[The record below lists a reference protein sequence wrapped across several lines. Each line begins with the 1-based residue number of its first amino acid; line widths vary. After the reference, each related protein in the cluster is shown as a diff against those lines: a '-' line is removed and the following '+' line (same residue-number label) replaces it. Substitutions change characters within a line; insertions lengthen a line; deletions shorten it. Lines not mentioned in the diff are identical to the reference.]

1 MIINTNLNALI
12 AGNAYANATADYTQ
26 ASTRIST
33 QQRINSA
40 KDDPVGLGV
49 ANAFKAKIA
58 SYAKAIDNINSGISA
73 LNNADTGLSSI
84 QTILSEMQSLAIS
97 SASSTTD
104 TSTRA
109 DNQILFA
116 NYTSQLNLI
125 AKTTSFNGKSLL
137 NGDTPTLKVQTGI
150 NAGDTTTLNF
160 GSVIASALGSGNP
173 LALTSLGSSTSALV
187 QGDLIINGITIR
199 STLATDDNKSTA
211 SNIGSA
217 IAKAAVINE
226 STSSTN
232 VVAFAGATDVAGTS
246 MSSGASGTSG
256 TIVIN
261 GTSIAVSLTS
271 SDYAIN
277 RAAVAL
283 AINSSNEAT
292 KVIAINNNSDKRG
305 ISLTASDGRNI
316 TISYGSALNET
327 NTGLAT
333 ADTYAGTYT
342 LRSLDQT
349 PITISTTTG
358 TLANADIAS
367 GTYSSNIAQVS
378 TKNRGAITTIPTA
391 IAAGDLVING
401 YNIGATFSSDDTA
414 SDTTSANSTKTT
426 SGIAL
431 AAAIN
436 RQSSYSKVSASAN
449 PNIVVGTG
457 FSAGTVSH
465 IYLNGTDISVSNPTS
480 IDAVVTAITNAN
492 TGITA
497 TNNGSGL
504 TLTASDGRNISI
516 ATDSTSGASIG
527 ISGLAS
533 TGATSGA
540 TAQTY
545 ISTVRLYSDSVF
557 TVASGSSG
565 NTNFSTLGFREGTYG
580 GVVGDTKV
588 SGLNISTSTGG
599 SNALTTLSD
608 AIDLVSSYQSV
619 VGGLLNVMDYQ
630 TTFDSNMKTNSS
642 IAYGNIMNYDAAA
655 ETTALAKAQIKQS
668 AAMAMLA
675 QANVSQDMVSY
686 LLKQFTS
693 GR

>member
-1 MIINTNLNALI
+1 
-12 AGNAYANATADYTQ
+12 
-26 ASTRIST
+26 
-33 QQRINSA
+33 
-40 KDDPVGLGV
+40 
-49 ANAFKAKIA
+49 
-58 SYAKAIDNINSGISA
+58 
-73 LNNADTGLSSI
+73 
-84 QTILSEMQSLAIS
+84 
-97 SASSTTD
+97 
-104 TSTRA
+104 
-109 DNQILFA
+109 
-116 NYTSQLNLI
+116 
-125 AKTTSFNGKSLL
+125 
-137 NGDTPTLKVQTGI
+137 
-150 NAGDTTTLNF
+150 
-160 GSVIASALGSGNP
+160 
-173 LALTSLGSSTSALV
+173 
-187 QGDLIINGITIR
+187 
-199 STLATDDNKSTA
+199 
-211 SNIGSA
+211 
-217 IAKAAVINE
+217 
-226 STSSTN
+226 
-232 VVAFAGATDVAGTS
+232 
-246 MSSGASGTSG
+246 
-256 TIVIN
+256 
-261 GTSIAVSLTS
+261 
-271 SDYAIN
+271 
-277 RAAVAL
+277 
-283 AINSSNEAT
+283 
-292 KVIAINNNSDKRG
+292 
-305 ISLTASDGRNI
+305 
-316 TISYGSALNET
+316 
-327 NTGLAT
+327 
-333 ADTYAGTYT
+333 
-342 LRSLDQT
+342 
-349 PITISTTTG
+349 
-358 TLANADIAS
+358 
-367 GTYSSNIAQVS
+367 
-378 TKNRGAITTIPTA
+378 
-391 IAAGDLVING
+391 
-401 YNIGATFSSDDTA
+401 
-414 SDTTSANSTKTT
+414 
-426 SGIAL
+426 
-431 AAAIN
+431 
-436 RQSSYSKVSASAN
+436 
-449 PNIVVGTG
+449 
-457 FSAGTVSH
+457 
-465 IYLNGTDISVSNPTS
+465 
-480 IDAVVTAITNAN
+480 VVTAITNAT